1 MTTTPIPIHCKVCGP
16 IVIQQELSIDAFS
29 EDGRDYALLMIAA
42 LLKEAH
48 ESKEHPLKS

>member
-1 MTTTPIPIHCKVCGP
+1 MTSPVVIHCKVCGP

-29 EDGRDYALLMIAA
+29 EAGRDYALLMIAA

-48 ESKEHPLKS
+48 ENKEHPLQS